1 MLELDL
7 EETIYVTSAVVV
19 LLQGL
24 YLDIRMRQVNRKL
37 DGVLTAIGELRHSDL
52 IRNATV
58 PAAEGEA
65 NVRR

>member
-7 EETIYVTSAVVV
+7 EETIYVTAAVVV

-24 YLDIRMRQVNRKL
+24 YLDFRMRQVNRKL
-37 DGVLTAIGELRHSDL
+37 DGVLAAIGELRHSDL

-58 PAAEGEA
+58 PVAEREV
-65 NVRR
+65 NVQR